1 MFYKR
6 GYNLVTSFNSHKKYA
21 HGYVK
26 GNKKSNPEIIYIS
39 SKPVCLFLLN
49 IREDIVNT
57 INFNVD
63 QRFWIRSLKY
73 LFTEELKSNRFGR
86 HTASNL

>member
-1 MFYKR
+1 MHMVMLKEIK
-6 GYNLVTSFNSHKKYA
+6 NLILN
-21 HGYVK
+21 
-26 GNKKSNPEIIYIS
+26 IIYIS